1 MDWYDLLF
9 EVIDMRSFSNLWYWI
24 ALATVWSMT
33 SHWVLGV
40 PYDMLT
46 RARRRGGQA
55 LDDFEDMVRLN
66 ITRLLYIDGV
76 AGLWLT
82 GLTLFAL
89 ASLGTLAFWYWVEF
103 AQALFFI
110 LAPMALVGALSLRTA
125 RKIAE
130 KGEGGEAL
138 FRPMLRHRIVVQGIG
153 MVSIFVTA
161 IFGMARNLDTGPW

>member
-9 EVIDMRSFSNLWYWI
+9 ELIDMRSFSNLWYWI
-24 ALATVWSMT
+24 ALATVWSMA

-40 PYDMLT
+40 PFDMLV

-55 LDDFEDMVRLN
+55 LQDFEDMVRVN
-66 ITRLLYIDGV
+66 ITRLLYIDGT
-76 AGLWLT
+76 AGLWVT

-89 ASLGTLAFWYWVEF
+89 GSLGTLAFWYWIEF

-110 LAPMALVGALSLRTA
+110 LAPMSIVGALSLRTA
-125 RKIAE
+125 RRIAAR
-130 KGEGGEAL
+130 GEGGTAL
-138 FRPMLRHRIVVQGIG
+138 FAPMIRHRIAVQGIG

-161 IFGMARNLDTGPW
+161 IWGMARNMSTGPW